1 MNLTNSSRVIK
12 SPHHFT
18 HHSTFSSINI
28 LSFKILEIWWLTVKM
43 ADKTQ
48 ICLFAYIGKMFA
60 KIWKIKEIWLM
71 QRDAEG
77 FREMQRD
84 EQRWREMQRDAERY
98 RHYGR
103 YARFWEVVITDG
115 GTDKTQ
121 GFRVELQV
129 SGRGGGVIGTGS
141 PCEYSVCTHPLLQ
154 FYACLHQTG
163 QVVRYSR
170 LHPFTSVY
178 VGGLGRGARQQKN
191 ALLKKCFCTLYK
203 GPKWNRLRGYTKTEW
218 KVVQNW

>member
-48 ICLFAYIGKMFA
+48 ICLFAYIGKMLA

-170 LHPFTSVY
+170 LHPFTSVDWD
-178 VGGLGRGARQQKN
+178 VELDNKKMLCWKN
-191 ALLKKCFCTLYK
+191 AFVHFIRDPNGIGWGGILKLNEKLCK
-203 GPKWNRLRGYTKTEW
+203 IGRS
-218 KVVQNW
+218 